1 MTRLAVTGTGRPGLA
16 QAALRVAA
24 MFSYQEG

>member
-1 MTRLAVTGTGRPGLA
+1 VTRLVVTGDFRPGLA

-24 MFSYQEG
+24 MFGYQEG